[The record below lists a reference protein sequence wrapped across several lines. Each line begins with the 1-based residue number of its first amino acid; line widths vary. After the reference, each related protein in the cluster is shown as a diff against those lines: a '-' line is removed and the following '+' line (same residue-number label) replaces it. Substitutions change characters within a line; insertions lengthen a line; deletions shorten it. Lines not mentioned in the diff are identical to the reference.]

1 MKELLVYVYVA
12 VMAMLFMYM
21 AVLAIEAKPKS
32 QLNCGIAEVSPD
44 YTHAD
49 RQKCR
54 LIRANRI

>member
-21 AVLAIEAKPKS
+21 AILAIEAKPKS
-32 QLNCGIAEVSPD
+32 QLNCWIAEVSPD

-54 LIRANRI
+54 LMRANRL

>member
-32 QLNCGIAEVSPD
+32 QLNCSVAEVSPD

-54 LIRANRI
+54 LMRANRL